1 MIKSITLI
9 ALISLSMQYPIHTQ
23 MYNSVTSFQN
33 LQKDGDDIPKVPYGK
48 VVTDLN
54 TTKFTDGANVFE
66 VLKGLNVFKQTG
78 TDLQYILRL
87 DYDGLLLPGALATPP
102 VTCVKED
109 GCIKSDT
116 PQEID
121 YFGLKIKQAYST
133 ATYLNLGDVKTVDE
147 LANVTK
153 ASTYIVDSDLKQ
165 GVLGLGFFNSLYAYI
180 RDGFEINAGDFKAPV
195 VISYSVQTEQVDVPA
210 PPQDHVDV
218 SLNDGEAQK
227 NSYADGEANKKWA
240 FKSGKVSINS
250 YYSVGCSSNNTLII
264 PPAAE
269 EKANGVVINKST
281 YYMKGDLT
289 YEGTG
294 SAMPLLKGNI
304 TVLVNG
310 PFDESYFLV
319 QKKDDYIKAMN

>member
-1 MIKSITLI
+1 MQMHDSIS
-9 ALISLSMQYPIHTQ
+9 SLEG
-23 MYNSVTSFQN
+23 FQN
-33 LQKDGDDIPKVPYGK
+33 LKKDDDIPKVSYGDELT
-48 VVTDLN
+48 VWN
-54 TTKFTDGANVFE
+54 TTAVKVDTGVLE

-121 YFGLKIKQAYST
+121 YFGMKIKQAYPT
-133 ATYLNLGDVKTVDE
+133 DTFLNMGDVKTIDN

-153 ASTYIVDSDLKQ
+153 AKTFIVDSDMKM
-165 GVLGLGFFNSLYAYI
+165 GALGLGFFNTLYSYI
-180 RDGFEINAGDFKAPV
+180 RESFEIKAGDFKAPV
-195 VISYSVQTEQVDVPA
+195 IISYSVQTEQVDVPA
-210 PPQDHVDV
+210 PKQSHVDV
-218 SLNDGEAQK
+218 SLNDSEAQK
-227 NSYADGEANKKWA
+227 NSYTDGDANKRWT
-240 FKSGKVSINS
+240 FKSGKVNINK
-250 YYSVGCSSNNTLII
+250 YYAVGCSSNNTLIV
-264 PPAAE
+264 PPTTE

-289 YEGTG
+289 YDGTG
-294 SAMPLLKGNI
+294 SSMTQLKGNV

-310 PFDESYFLV
+310 PFDDSYFLV
-319 QKKDDYIKAMN
+319 QKRDEYIKAMNQAIC